1 MIYHLGMIQAFFS
14 FDPMQTQTGALGM
27 TNLHANHY
35 TAGIGKEKAPNFLFA
50 W

>member
-14 FDPMQTQTGALGM
+14 FDPMQTRTGALGV

-50 W
+50 